1 MFHSIQEESGVV
13 LFVIFV
19 FVVHALKMGVL
30 SISAFLLDTLDSII
44 KDPTK
49 KGIHI
54 SHSLH
59 FLHTVA
65 STHGSP
71 FPLPCLQINSI
82 HIQILL
88 ALLCFHSV
96 ATFHT
101 NQQQTG
107 IVVPIYSSYDATS
120 HWAVAS
126 IGNPPI
132 HLRLL
137 IVTDSP
143 HS

>member
-1 MFHSIQEESGVV
+1 
-13 LFVIFV
+13 
-19 FVVHALKMGVL
+19 MGVL

-49 KGIHI
+49 KGIRI